1 MSQGPSAPVLGA
13 PPEPPLGE
21 LPPVEEEPPVLLPD
35 PPTLP
40 LPPTPGMPPAP
51 GEPPA
56 PRLLCS
62 SMVPVVGY
70 SVLCRVTETLPAEAQ
85 YVYGVSSIATA
96 RVRLLPSVL

>member
-13 PPEPPLGE
+13 PPAPPLGE
-21 LPPVEEEPPVLLPD
+21 LPPVEEPPVLLPD

-40 LPPTPGMPPAP
+40 LPPTPDMPPAP

-56 PRLLCS
+56 PTLPCS

-70 SVLCRVTETLPAEAQ
+70 SVLCGVTETLPPEAQ
-85 YVYGVSSIATA
+85 YEYGVSSIATA